1 MAKGRKKTPTVLK
14 EMQGT
19 LRADRVLKNEMQVD
33 LLSELPEAPDLLST
47 IGVQEWYKVTS
58 QLFNLKMLHHI
69 DLRLIESYCNEMALY
84 IECETELRKKGRID
98 IFKNTN
104 GDIIRSQANPLVK
117 IKNDALANS
126 LKISSLFGISPVARA
141 NISAPT
147 VSNNTQINN
156 YFE

>member
-19 LRADRVLKNEMQVD
+19 LRADRVLENEMIVD
-33 LLSELPEAPDLLST
+33 LVSELPEAPDLLST
-47 IGVQEWYKVTS
+47 IGVEEWYKVTS

-104 GDIIRSQANPLVK
+104 GDVLRSQANPLVK

-126 LKISSLFGISPVARA
+126 LKISALFGISPVARA